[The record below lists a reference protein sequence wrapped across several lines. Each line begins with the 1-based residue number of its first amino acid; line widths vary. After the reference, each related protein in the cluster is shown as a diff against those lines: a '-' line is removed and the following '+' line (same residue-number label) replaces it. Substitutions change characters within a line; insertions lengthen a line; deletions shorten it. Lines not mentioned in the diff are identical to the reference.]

1 MQHGLMGK
9 RQQVVVQEHKP
20 IPTPVP
26 AVETRVNRLELL
38 LRKMSL
44 AAITMLGIGYVMVNA
59 PVTLLVGNSLLNTP
73 ITSQA
78 NAVAIAGRFLFLM
91 ALAIS
96 VSLGALFI
104 YGAVQFYEL
113 GKVKGVIF
121 LGVSLGAFYLLCL
134 GIGSTLLLPE
144 PSSAASALTIAPLLV
159 IAGMAMYTSSNPR
172 CKLLGSSTGV
182 VGGITLAYAIL
193 NLRALDLVFGWGI
206 PFTGPFLSLTL
217 LESAV
222 VVLVPIAATVHT
234 VFAHGGEDRTTPRVF
249 ALLIALVYGL
259 GAFIGSIM
267 LSMSFWNWIW
277 LSPWSGPFHGLP
289 EWFGNIIVFWSASLV
304 LMDIGGILLIA
315 VACLGFVCI
324 ARDLSKL

>member
-20 IPTPVP
+20 ISTPIP
-26 AVETRVNRLELL
+26 VEEIRVDRLELFF
-38 LRKMSL
+38 RKMAL

-59 PVTLLVGNSLLNTP
+59 PVAILVGNSMLSTP

-78 NAVAIAGRFLFLM
+78 NVVVIASRILFLM

-96 VSLGALFI
+96 AFLGVLFI
-104 YGAVQFYEL
+104 YGAVQFYER

-134 GIGSTLLLPE
+134 GVGSILLLPE
-144 PSSAASALTIAPLLV
+144 PSSAALTLAIAPLLV
-159 IAGMAMYTSSNPR
+159 MAGTALYTSSNPR
-172 CKLLGSSTGV
+172 CRLLGSSTGV

-193 NLRALDLVFGWGI
+193 NLRALDLVFEWDI

-217 LESAV
+217 LEGAV

-234 VFAHGGEDRTTPRVF
+234 VFSYGGEERPIPHVF
-249 ALLIALVYGL
+249 TLLIALVYGL
-259 GAFIGSIM
+259 GAFIGSII
-267 LSMSFWNWIW
+267 LSMSIWNWIW
-277 LSPWSGPFHGLP
+277 RSPWSGPFYGLP
-289 EWFGNIIVFWSASLV
+289 EWFANIIVFWSASLV

-324 ARDLSKL
+324 ARELSKL